1 MQRYFSKERKDNTF
15 ILSENDLYHIKVVMR
30 MKENE
35 HVEVVYNEHVYSCC
49 IHYVNNDVNI
59 DIIEELKIDL
69 KKEPYVVLIMPFLKE
84 AKMDLILQK
93 ATELGVAEIVL
104 TNFERS
110 IVKIDDKKKESKL
123 VRWTKIMKEAAE
135 QSMRLNIPNISIVH
149 KSDIY
154 NLEGL
159 KILCSTNEKKNNL
172 KNVLK
177 NYSNY
182 AKILIVIGPE
192 GGISLKEEEEYVN
205 HGFIK
210 TTLGD
215 QILRVETVP
224 LFVLSNIRYE
234 NME

>member
-1 MQRYFSKERKDNTF
+1 MQRYFSKEKNDNLFT
-15 ILSENDLYHIKVVMR
+15 LADSDLYHIKTVMR

-35 HVEVVYNEHVYSCC
+35 HVEVIYNEHVYLCC
-49 IHYVNNDVNI
+49 IHYVNNNVNI
-59 DIIEELKIDL
+59 EMIEELKSSAST
-69 KKEPYVVLIMPFLKE
+69 EPYVVLIMPFLKE
-84 AKMDLILQK
+84 QKMDLIFQK
-93 ATELGVAEIVL
+93 ATELGVSEIIL
-104 TNFERS
+104 TDFERS
-110 IVKIDDKKKESKL
+110 IVKLDDKKKDSK
-123 VRWTKIMKEAAE
+123 VERWSRIMKEAAE
-135 QSMRLNIPNISIVH
+135 QSMRLNIPSIKIMAKKEVYEL
-149 KSDIY
+149 D
-154 NLEGL
+154 GL

-177 NYSNY
+177 NNSNY

-192 GGISLKEEEEYVN
+192 GGITSKEEEEYQT

-210 TTLGD
+210 TTLGN

>member
-1 MQRYFSKERKDNTF
+1 MQRYFASNKKDNIF
-15 ILSENDLYHIKVVMR
+15 ILNDSDLYHIRVVMR

-35 HVEVVYNEHVYSCC
+35 HVEVVYNEHVYLCC

-59 DIIEELKIDL
+59 ETIEEIKTDL
-69 KKEPYVVLIMPFLKE
+69 NKEPYVVLIMPFLKE

-93 ATELGVAEIVL
+93 ATELGVNEILL
-104 TNFERS
+104 TDFERS
-110 IVKIDDKKKESKL
+110 IVKIDEKKKEAKL
-123 VRWTKIMKEAAE
+123 IRWSRIMKEASE
-135 QSMRLNIPNISIVH
+135 QSMRVNIPNISIVN
-149 KSDIY
+149 KKDVFT
-154 NLEGL
+154 LDGL
-159 KILCSTNEKKNNL
+159 KIICSTEEKKNNI

-177 NYSNY
+177 KHHNY

-192 GGISLKEEEEYVN
+192 GGISLKEEEEYAN
-205 HGFIK
+205 NGFIK
-210 TTLGD
+210 TTLGN

>member
-1 MQRYFSKERKDNTF
+1 MQRYFSKERMDNSF
-15 ILSENDLYHIKVVMR
+15 ILSDSDLYHIKVVMR

-49 IHYVNNDVNI
+49 IHYVNGNVNV
-59 DIIEELKIDL
+59 ELEKELDTNL
-69 KKEPYVVLIMPFLKE
+69 KDEPYIVLIMPFLKE
-84 AKMDLILQK
+84 TKMDLILQK

-104 TNFERS
+104 TDFERS
-110 IVKIDDKKKESKL
+110 IVKIDDKKKDAKL
-123 VRWTKIMKEAAE
+123 VRWTKIMKEASE
-135 QSMRLNIPNISIVH
+135 QSMRLNIPNISIATKEEVY
-149 KSDIY
+149 SYD
-154 NLEGL
+154 GL
-159 KILCSTNEKKNNL
+159 KILCSTTEKKNNI
-172 KNVLK
+172 KNTLK

-192 GGISLKEEEEYVN
+192 GGISLKEEEDYVK
-205 HGFIK
+205 HGYIK